1 MSLIAEKTANTL
13 DPERMLEQEK
23 TEILEGFRAEPKRIS
38 PKYFYDEHGSR
49 LFDEIC
55 SLPEYYP
62 TRTEHRIMRQH
73 SPEIAELVGPRAA
86 VIEFGAG
93 SNVKARQLL
102 QRLHAPV
109 AYVPVEISGEY
120 LAAQAEE
127 LQQEFPELSIKPVV
141 ADFTKPF
148 DLPTHPVEPLRNL
161 IFFPGSTI
169 GNFTRQEARNLLEVM
184 RCEAKPDGALLI
196 GVDLIK
202 DIDVVLPAYNDSQGV
217 TADFNLNALR
227 HLNKGIGASF
237 EVDNFEHDA
246 VYDSRHHR
254 IEMRLVSLKRHNV
267 ELPGET
273 ISFEEG
279 EHIVTEYSHKYSVDA
294 FRTLAAEAGWS
305 CDSTWIDKDRL
316 FSVHF
321 LTVSTDKVSVNR

>member
-1 MSLIAEKTANTL
+1 MSLVAEKTANTL
-13 DPERMLEQEK
+13 DPEQMLEQEK
-23 TEILEGFRAEPKRIS
+23 AEILAGFREEPKRIS
-38 PKYFYDEHGSR
+38 PKYFYDERGSR

-55 SLPEYYP
+55 GLPEYYP
-62 TRTEHRIMRQH
+62 TRTEHQIMQQNLL
-73 SPEIAELVGPRAA
+73 EIADLVGPRAA

-102 QRLHAPV
+102 RKLHAPT

-120 LAAQAEE
+120 LADQAQE

-148 DLPTHPVEPLRNL
+148 DLPAHPADPLRNL

-169 GNFTRQEARNLLEVM
+169 GNFTRQEAKNLLEVM

-227 HLNKGIGASF
+227 HLNNGIGTSF

-246 VYDSRHHR
+246 VYDYYNHR
-254 IEMRLVSLKRHNV
+254 VEMRLVSLKRHTV
-267 ELPGET
+267 EVPGAT
-273 ISFEEG
+273 ITFDKG
-279 EHIVTEYSHKYSVDA
+279 EHIVTEYSHKYSVES
-294 FRTLAAEAGWS
+294 FRTLATQAGWS
-305 CDSTWIDKDRL
+305 CDSTWIDQNRL

-321 LTVSTDKVSVNR
+321 LTVP

>member
-1 MSLIAEKTANTL
+1 MSLVAEKTANTL
-13 DPERMLEQEK
+13 DPERMLAQEK
-23 TEILEGFRAEPKRIS
+23 AEILAGFKARPKRIS
-38 PKYFYDEHGSR
+38 PKYFYDERGSK
-49 LFDEIC
+49 LFDKIC

-62 TRTEHRIMRQH
+62 TRTEHRIMQQNLA
-73 SPEIAELVGPRAA
+73 EIADLIGPRAA

-102 QRLHAPV
+102 RRLHVPT

-120 LAAQAEE
+120 LAEQAEE

-148 DLPTHPVEPLRNL
+148 DLPTHPEEPLRNL

-169 GNFTRQEARNLLEVM
+169 GNFTRLEARNLLEVM

-217 TADFNLNALR
+217 TAAFNLNALR
-227 HLNKGIGASF
+227 HLNNGIGTQF
-237 EVDNFEHDA
+237 KVDNFKHDA
-246 VYDSRHHR
+246 VYDTGNHR
-254 IEMRLVSLKRHNV
+254 VEMRLVSLKQHTV

-273 ISFEEG
+273 IFFDKG
-279 EHIVTEYSHKYSVDA
+279 EHIVTEYSHKYSIES
-294 FRTLAAEAGWS
+294 FRALAAEAGWS
-305 CDSTWIDKDRL
+305 CEQTWIDEDRL

-321 LTVSTDKVSVNR
+321 LTISTD